1 MRLVSIVRLTAV
13 AASNGGTIS
22 FASTDCCILP
32 LHSASYANTVQCDQQ
47 VAWVHSCKV
56 DAKRPG
62 VLAPFAKLPTLVDR
76 MQVGLHYSIIPLH
89 EW

>member
-1 MRLVSIVRLTAV
+1 MLRLLTTENYYVFCDMCYDYYTVYIV
-13 AASNGGTIS
+13 
-22 FASTDCCILP
+22 
-32 LHSASYANTVQCDQQ
+32 YQQ

-76 MQVGLHYSIIPLH
+76 MQVSLLYILS
-89 EW
+89 